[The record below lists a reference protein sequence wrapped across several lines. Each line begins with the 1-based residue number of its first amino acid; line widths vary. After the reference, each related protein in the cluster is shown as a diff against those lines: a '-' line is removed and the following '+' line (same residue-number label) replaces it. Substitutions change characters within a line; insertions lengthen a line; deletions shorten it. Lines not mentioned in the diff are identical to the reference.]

1 MHILLRPSS
10 LLALIL
16 LSTACANAGSS
27 GAPGPSKPGPSK
39 QTPDDAAV
47 AVFASGC
54 FWCVESIYESVDG
67 VYEAVSGYAGGSEPN
82 PSYEEVAYGRTTHA
96 EAVKV
101 YYDPDLVDYATLVD
115 VFFNSQNPTQVDGQG
130 PDRGRQYRSIIFYST
145 PQERQIAESKK
156 AALDASGAYD
166 RPIAADIEPAGRFWV
181 AEDYH
186 QDYEVRNPNNP
197 YIRGV
202 SVPRLERFQAKMPE
216 VLKET
221 DGSEH

>member
-1 MHILLRPSS
+1 MHIVLRPPF
-10 LLALIL
+10 LLSLIL
-16 LSTACANAGSS
+16 FSTACANAGPAV
-27 GAPGPSKPGPSK
+27 APAARAE
-39 QTPDDAAV
+39 TPDDAAV

-67 VYEAVSGYAGGSEPN
+67 VYEAVSGYAGGSEPD

-101 YYDPDLVDYATLVD
+101 YYDPDLVDFETLVD

-145 PQERQIAESKK
+145 PEEQRIAESKK
-156 AALDASGAYD
+156 AALDASGTYD
-166 RPIAADIEPAGRFWV
+166 RPIAAEIEPLDRFWV

-202 SVPRLERFQAKMPE
+202 SVPRLKRFQAKMPE

-221 DGSEH
+221 DGTEH